1 MIHQER
7 ANVQTIS
14 ASVTAQ
20 QQARA
25 KLAQFE
31 FSIRIPLR
39 SKAESAVELYQLEL
53 GRAKLAQFEFSIRI
67 PLQSKAESA
76 HSTAAWQS
84 Y

>member
-1 MIHQER
+1 MQGKAVIHQER

-31 FSIRIPLR
+31 FS
-39 SKAESAVELYQLEL
+39 V
-53 GRAKLAQFEFSIRI
+53 GI
-67 PLQSKAESA
+67 PLQSRAVVER
-76 HSTAAWQS
+76 
-84 Y
+84 